1 MFERLEIYPLSD
13 KETFG
18 VTVWEDQLGILG
30 GIGCPGSEDDD
41 LALFHF
47 LRENHHRCQN
57 PYQTAATHAL
67 LAHGCIRVLRG
78 KENEERLVLSDF
90 EKLTC
95 TNHLP
100 TGVPCFNFLVGMWP

>member
-18 VTVWEDQLGILG
+18 ITVWEDRLGILG
-30 GIGCPGSEDDD
+30 GIGCPGGEEDD

-47 LRENHHRCQN
+47 LRENHHHSQDD
-57 PYQTAATHAL
+57 YHTAATHAL

-78 KENEERLVLSDF
+78 KENEERLVSSLS
-90 EKLTC
+90 EKFGL
-95 TNHLP
+95 
-100 TGVPCFNFLVGMWP
+100 